1 MLAAGVFSNVLLSGT
16 TYGQE
21 TPLQTTTI
29 LRSIRVTAAPGGDT
43 TAVLE
48 FDGSIVR
55 PRSAA
60 LTDPPRVYVD
70 LAGIV
75 DFRNV
80 ALLPDA
86 PNKDAL
92 VRSTRFAV
100 RSLNPPVT
108 RVVFDLTIPSAYRL
122 DTTGLSQGK
131 LVVVLGGVG
140 QLRRPPPARAEAVAV
155 SPAGSAPAASAP
167 AALGPAKTLTVPQ
180 SDATTKRTPT
190 TAATPAVS
198 AVARPIVPPATK
210 STASSSA
217 APVAPSIAKPSGRGQ
232 GRSDAGVMP
241 RPAASA
247 VSASAP
253 VPGQETTAAV
263 VTGAPVM
270 AGSNS
275 LVRRS
280 RAGAATPSRD
290 EPVQMEAYAALVATA
305 VERLQALR
313 PVLVSIDRRSEI
325 PGDLGATASEFDAIG
340 RLLGAIKPQPAREA
354 THGLL
359 VRTCALGA
367 RAARLLQTATQ
378 TRDESGQWNAASA
391 AAGALILLDRAAKDL
406 AQ

>member
-1 MLAAGVFSNVLLSGT
+1 MLAAGVFSNVLWSGT

-21 TPLQTTTI
+21 TPPPTPTI
-29 LRSIRVTAAPGGDT
+29 LRSIRVTAAYGGDT
-43 TAVLE
+43 TVMLE
-48 FDGSIVR
+48 FDRPIVR

-70 LAGIV
+70 LAGMV

-80 ALLPDA
+80 ALLPEA
-86 PNKDAL
+86 PNKDAFI
-92 VRSTRFAV
+92 RGTRFAV
-100 RSLNPPVT
+100 RSLDPPVT
-108 RVVFDLTIPSAYRL
+108 RVVFDLTRPSAYRL

-140 QLRRPPPARAEAVAV
+140 QLRRPPSARAEAV
-155 SPAGSAPAASAP
+155 PAYPPGSAHAAAAP
-167 AALGPAKTLTVPQ
+167 APPAPDKTLTVPQ
-180 SDATTKRTPT
+180 SNATAKPTPSP
-190 TAATPAVS
+190 AAPTPAVS
-198 AVARPIVPPATK
+198 AVDKPTVRPSTK

-217 APVAPSIAKPSGRGQ
+217 SPVVPPIAKPSARGQ
-232 GRSDAGVMP
+232 GTSTASGMP
-241 RPAASA
+241 QPAAST
-247 VSASAP
+247 VTAP
-253 VPGQETTAAV
+253 VQETTPAAAA
-263 VTGAPVM
+263 GAPVTPR
-270 AGSNS
+270 SNS
-275 LVRRS
+275 LFRRS
-280 RAGAATPSRD
+280 RAGASTPSR
-290 EPVQMEAYAALVATA
+290 EAPVQMEAYAALVATA

-325 PGDLGATASEFDAIG
+325 PGDLGAAASEFDAIG
-340 RLLGAIKPQPAREA
+340 RLLAAIKPQPAREA

>member
-1 MLAAGVFSNVLLSGT
+1 MRLICAAGRARFARMVAAGGGVWLLVTAGP

-21 TPLQTTTI
+21 APATTATI
-29 LRSIRVTAAPGGDT
+29 IRSIQATAAPGDEVT
-43 TAVLE
+43 LVLE
-48 FDGSIVR
+48 FDRAIVR

-70 LAGIV
+70 LAGV
-75 DFRNV
+75 DGRNV
-80 ALLPDA
+80 AFLPVAPTKDSLL
-86 PNKDAL
+86 
-92 VRSTRFAV
+92 RGTRLAI
-100 RSLNPPVT
+100 RSLDPPVT

-122 DTTGLSQGK
+122 DTTGLSRGK
-131 LVVVLGGVG
+131 VVVVLGGVG
-140 QLRRPPPARAEAVAV
+140 QVRRPPPAKAEAVPV
-155 SPAGSAPAASAP
+155 SPTGGPHAAAAAAPP
-167 AALGPAKTLTVPQ
+167 TPDKTLTVPQ
-180 SDATTKRTPT
+180 SNATAKRTP
-190 TAATPAVS
+190 APGAVTPAVS
-198 AVARPIVPPATK
+198 AVAKPTVSPSTK
-210 STASSSA
+210 STAPLSA
-217 APVAPSIAKPSGRGQ
+217 TSVL
-232 GRSDAGVMP
+232 RSTAQP
-241 RPAASA
+241 P
-247 VSASAP
+247 AP
-253 VPGQETTAAV
+253 VPVQEATPAAV
-263 VTGAPVM
+263 AGAPVTPR
-270 AGSNS
+270 SNS
-275 LVRRS
+275 LFRRS

-325 PGDLGATASEFDAIG
+325 SADLGATASEFDAIG